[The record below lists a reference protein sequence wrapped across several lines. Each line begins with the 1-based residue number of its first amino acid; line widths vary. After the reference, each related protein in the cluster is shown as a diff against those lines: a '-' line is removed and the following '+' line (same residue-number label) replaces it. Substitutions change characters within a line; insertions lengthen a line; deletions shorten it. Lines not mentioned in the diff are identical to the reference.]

1 MYECHAH
8 TPAARVIAKFGGAKA
23 VSEVIHRAR
32 QNVERWTKPRDKGGT
47 GGLIPADHMV
57 ELARHAAATGLPLR
71 FEDFFPDD
79 VVAALGR
86 RAVARNPLV
95 SWGWVA
101 GMGWSLDTVTL
112 SLGGFSH
119 ASTPSKSERKP

>member
-1 MYECHAH
+1 MYERHAP
-8 TPAARVIAKFGGAKA
+8 TPAERIIAKFGGSKA
-23 VSEVIHRAR
+23 VAEVIHRAR

-47 GGLIPADHMV
+47 GGLVPIDHAV
-57 ELARHAAATGLPLR
+57 ELARHAAAAGIPLR
-71 FEDFFPDD
+71 LDEFFPND
-79 VVAALGR
+79 VVAALTHRKAGS
-86 RAVARNPLV
+86 PGPV

-112 SLGGFSH
+112 SLRGFSH